1 MIDFGRLA
9 ELVED
14 FEKRIPFNRVLG
26 VRLARLDAEEV
37 RVGFDHR
44 PELVGNF
51 ARGTLHGG
59 VISAVLDLVGGL
71 AACAAGIVEAGIDDP
86 AEAER
91 WFGGFGTIDL
101 RVDYLRPG
109 SGVSFTAVGRP
120 LRVGRRVAV
129 TRMELSDD
137 ENRLVATGT
146 GTYILPS

>member
-1 MIDFGRLA
+1 MMDFGRLA
-9 ELVED
+9 QLVGV
-14 FEKRIPFNRVLG
+14 FEQRIPFNRVLG
-26 VRLARLDAEEV
+26 IELTGLDPREVAVR
-37 RVGFDHR
+37 FDHR

-71 AACAAGIVEAGIDDP
+71 AACAAGIAEAGIDDL

-91 WFGGFGTIDL
+91 WFEGFGTIDL
-101 RVDYLRPG
+101 RIDYLRPG
-109 SGVSFTAVGRP
+109 AGAWFVAMGRP

-129 TRMELSDD
+129 TRMELTDD
-137 ENRLVATGT
+137 VEHLVATGT